1 MTLSV
6 DHIHH
11 LDRHLVSEGEDH
23 RSMALWVPSERVA
36 VHRIDAPTAPQRKWA
51 ELIPWIL
58 EDRLLQPVED
68 MHFVIGAVTDK
79 DDKKQVDIT
88 VVSKQDMFEWLRIAG
103 NASVTPSALVPDY
116 FALPYE
122 EGRISMVWREGAFLV
137 RDAAGSGFS
146 ASPILAW
153 SLVRRLIDA
162 ADIAPRL
169 SISVPDETL
178 VPEDFLEEANIN
190 AADLDWQFCEYP
202 LSANLL
208 SGEFASTAT
217 RQANSGS
224 WLSTAALFVLALVLG
239 FGYLQVSNA
248 QLEETVAD
256 LERQVSSGFGNV
268 FSGEKAPPDE
278 VRTSGELLLANLFK
292 QRESLEAPAIR
303 ALVGLEQFMT
313 ACNCDLESLSVNA
326 TEIQLELKNASKLQV
341 ATLKVPGFKVS
352 SKKVGEIT
360 SINFLGVDKS

>member
-11 LDRHLVSEGEDH
+11 LDRHLVSEGDDH
-23 RSMALWVPSERVA
+23 RSVALWVPSERVT
-36 VHRIDAPTAPQRKWA
+36 VHRIDAPTAPQRKWS

-68 MHFVIGAVTDK
+68 MHFVIGAVTTE
-79 DDKKQVDIT
+79 DDKKLIDVS
-88 VVSKQDMFEWLRIAG
+88 VVSKQDMREWLRIAE

-146 ASPILAW
+146 APPALAW
-153 SLVRRLIDA
+153 SLVRRLSEA
-162 ADIAPRL
+162 AEIAPRL

-178 VPEDFLEEANIN
+178 VPEDLLEDADIN
-190 AADLDWQFCEYP
+190 AADIDWPLCEFP
-202 LSANLL
+202 LSADLL
-208 SGEFASTAT
+208 TGEFAASAT

-224 WLSTAALFVLALVLG
+224 WLSTAALFVLAVVLG

-248 QLEETVAD
+248 HLEETVSA
-256 LERQVSSGFGNV
+256 LEKQVSSGFGNV
-268 FSGEKAPPDE
+268 FAGKKAEPE
-278 VRTSGELLLANLFK
+278 NIRTSGELLLENMFK
-292 QRESLEAPAIR
+292 QRESSEAPAMKV
-303 ALVGLEQFMT
+303 LVGLEQFMT
-313 ACNCDLESLSVNA
+313 ACNCDLESLSVSD
-326 TEIQLELKNASKLQV
+326 TKIQLELKNASKLKV
-341 ATLKVPGFKVS
+341 ADLKIPGFKVS

-360 SINFLGVDKS
+360 SISLLGMDKP